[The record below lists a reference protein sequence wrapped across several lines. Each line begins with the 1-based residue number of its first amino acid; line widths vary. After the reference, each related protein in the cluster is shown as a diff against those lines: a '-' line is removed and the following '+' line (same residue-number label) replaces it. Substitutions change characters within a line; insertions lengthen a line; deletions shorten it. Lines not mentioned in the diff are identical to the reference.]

1 MPLNDEERL
10 LREARRW
17 NEAALEEIYDRF
29 YPGLYRY
36 AVYLL
41 GDGETAEECVAD
53 VFARFLDILRRGK
66 GPKRNLK
73 AYLYRMVHNWAYE
86 RFRRRKTVSLDDLP
100 VEALRV
106 SQESMDAALDRRWQA
121 ERLRQALHRLPPRQ
135 AQVLMLRFL
144 EGFSHADIAEAMGI
158 SVGAVKA
165 LQHRGVENLKRL
177 LREP

>member
-1 MPLNDEERL
+1 MSSDEERL

-41 GDGETAEECVAD
+41 GDGEAAEECVAD

-66 GPKRNLK
+66 GPKQNLK

-86 RFRRRKTVSLDDLP
+86 QFRRRRTLSLDDLP
-100 VEALRV
+100 IEALRV
-106 SQESMDAALDRRWQA
+106 AQESLEEGTDKRWKA
-121 ERLRQALHRLPPRQ
+121 ERLREALNHIPPRQ
-135 AQVLMLRFL
+135 AQVLILRFL
-144 EGFSHADIAEAMGI
+144 EGFSFEDIAATMGI

-165 LQHRGVENLKRL
+165 LQHRGVENLKRI
-177 LREP
+177 LREQ